1 MALGRFCGACQDDFG
16 GIRAK
21 GHGSL
26 CNLAQYKR
34 SYRSGVRSV
43 PENRDQ
49 ISVKGT
55 GCNIRAGSSLRVLLG
70 PFACAGSE
78 INV

>member
-1 MALGRFCGACQDDFG
+1 MALGQFCGACQDDSG
-16 GIRAK
+16 GRRAK
-21 GHGSL
+21 GHGSH
-26 CNLAQYKR
+26 CNIAQYNR

-43 PENRDQ
+43 PKNRDQ

-55 GCNIRAGSSLRVLLG
+55 DCNIRAGSSLRVLLG